1 MKLILFLLQHYIPI
15 LSFHISLSFAIMVIT
30 RSSLNMLQA
39 STSVLPTYAAS
50 PVTKSSSSDRARTRN
65 TQVTIVEDDSSH
77 ASNQSQ
83 NQSVRSSSSRTS
95 SRTAASGSA
104 SVFTSSARKAALSNH
119 KIYAPS
125 GVTRRSSRVRVPR
138 EVLTYEHDE
147 PSGVVEQDDYVE
159 EQFEGGDY
167 DDEEVCD
174 TAEILA
180 SLVSSSYH
188 EKQLISPM
196 ERYLNPVS
204 SGICYVYS
212 LIVSDP
218 TGQQTYSSSYILYN
232 MKNRSYYLLNKITLV
247 SDSHPQQ
254 ENIVPSTPYFLQT
267 KYSSYMRDSVEKYI
281 RNLLVFHQIPQSIE
295 TRFIGLVTSEQT
307 IDNIFN
313 SDGCYY
319 DVEAL
324 FKSKSSSETLTGN
337 ELFILTPSIYY
348 SNTTFA
354 ENIQDILSILSG
366 QQ

>member
-1 MKLILFLLQHYIPI
+1 
-15 LSFHISLSFAIMVIT
+15 MVLT
-30 RSSLNMLQA
+30 RSSLNKLQA
-39 STSVLPTYAAS
+39 STSVLPTYSAS
-50 PVTKSSSSDRARTRN
+50 SVTKSYSSDRARTRN
-65 TQVTIVEDDSSH
+65 TQVTIVEDDSSSH
-77 ASNQSQ
+77 ASNQ
-83 NQSVRSSSSRTS
+83 NQTVSSISSRSSRSTS
-95 SRTAASGSA
+95 SRTHSGGSA
-104 SVFTSSARKAALSNH
+104 AVFTSSARKAALSNH

-138 EVLTYEHDE
+138 DVLTYEHDE
-147 PSGVVEQDDYVE
+147 PSADIDQYEDEDDYVE

-167 DDEEVCD
+167 DDDEACD

-180 SLVSSSYH
+180 SLSSSSSSSCQPE

-204 SGICYVYS
+204 SGICYVYN

-218 TGQQTYSSSYILYN
+218 TGQETYSSSYILYN

-324 FKSKSSSETLTGN
+324 FKSKSSSETLNGN

>member
-232 MKNRSYYLLNKITLV
+232 MKNRS
-247 SDSHPQQ
+247 
-254 ENIVPSTPYFLQT
+254 
-267 KYSSYMRDSVEKYI
+267 
-281 RNLLVFHQIPQSIE
+281 
-295 TRFIGLVTSEQT
+295 
-307 IDNIFN
+307 
-313 SDGCYY
+313 
-319 DVEAL
+319 
-324 FKSKSSSETLTGN
+324 
-337 ELFILTPSIYY
+337 
-348 SNTTFA
+348 
-354 ENIQDILSILSG
+354 
-366 QQ
+366 

>member
-1 MKLILFLLQHYIPI
+1 
-15 LSFHISLSFAIMVIT
+15 MVLT
-30 RSSLNMLQA
+30 RSSLNKLQA
-39 STSVLPTYAAS
+39 SSSVVPTYAVS
-50 PVTKSSSSDRARTRN
+50 SVTKSSSNDRVRARN
-65 TQVTIVEDDSSH
+65 TQFTNVDDDNRATNESLS
-77 ASNQSQ
+77 
-83 NQSVRSSSSRTS
+83 RTSSSSSSSSRTSNRTS

-104 SVFTSSARKAALSNH
+104 SVFTSSARKAALRNY

-125 GVTRRSSRVRVPR
+125 GVTRHSSRVRAPR
-138 EVLTYEHDE
+138 NILTYEDE
-147 PSGVVEQDDYVE
+147 EPVAVVDQDDEDDYVE
-159 EQFEGGDY
+159 EQFESGDY
-167 DDEEVCD
+167 DDEEACD

-180 SLVSSSYH
+180 SLSSSSSCQEQH
-188 EKQLISPM
+188 QDKEKQRISPM
-196 ERYLNPVS
+196 ERCLNPVS
-204 SGICYVYS
+204 SQMCYVYN

-232 MKNRSYYLLNKITLV
+232 IKNSSYYLLNKITLV

-281 RNLLVFHQIPQSIE
+281 RNLLVFHQISQRIE

-307 IDNIFN
+307 INNIFN
-313 SDGCYY
+313 RDGSYY

>member
-1 MKLILFLLQHYIPI
+1 
-15 LSFHISLSFAIMVIT
+15 MVLT
-30 RSSLNMLQA
+30 RSSLNKLQA
-39 STSVLPTYAAS
+39 ETSVLPTYSAS
-50 PVTKSSSSDRARTRN
+50 QVTKSRSSDRDRTRN
-65 TQVTIVEDDSSH
+65 TRVTIVEDDSSYD
-77 ASNQSQ
+77 SNRNQNQ
-83 NQSVRSSSSRTS
+83 NQSVSSSSSSRTS
-95 SRTAASGSA
+95 SRTRSGGSA

-138 EVLTYEHDE
+138 DVLTYEHEETVAVVDQDDE
-147 PSGVVEQDDYVE
+147 DDYVE

-167 DDEEVCD
+167 DDYEEACD

-180 SLVSSSYH
+180 SLSSSSSSSSCQQE

-196 ERYLNPVS
+196 ERCLNPVS
-204 SGICYVYS
+204 SQMCYVYN

-218 TGQQTYSSSYILYN
+218 TGQQPYSSSYILYN
-232 MKNRSYYLLNKITLV
+232 MKNSSYYLLNKITLV
-247 SDSHPQQ
+247 SESQPQQ
-254 ENIVPSTPYFLQT
+254 ENIEPSTPYFLQT

-281 RNLLVFHQIPQSIE
+281 RNLLVFRHIPQSIE
-295 TRFIGLVTSEQT
+295 TRFIGLVTSKQT
-307 IDNIFN
+307 IDTIFN

-319 DVEAL
+319 DVDAL
-324 FKSKSSSETLTGN
+324 FKSKSSSETLSGN